1 VEVIPMTPKTSS
13 IALGNI
19 GLNVS
24 DLDISE
30 AFYQEVFGL
39 RVVEESLQLPRRFA
53 SMARGGKT
61 VLTLWEHTGSQLE
74 QCSRGLHH
82 LTFEADSLEE
92 VTRTN
97 GILDNLGAC
106 WFEAEGLHKE
116 GSGTAALYFADPDG
130 NRIKLYQADR
140 LQTALEE
147 DARVGL
153 AAGTPELPTFCPM
166 AEP

>member
-1 VEVIPMTPKTSS
+1 
-13 IALGNI
+13 
-19 GLNVS
+19 
-24 DLDISE
+24 
-30 AFYQEVFGL
+30 
-39 RVVEESLQLPRRFA
+39 
-53 SMARGGKT
+53 MARGGKT

-92 VTRTN
+92 VNRTN